1 MKKIFVEGCIFCQ
14 IGKHESPAEIEYED
28 DDVIAFWD
36 INPKAPIHIVVASK
50 SHISSIDDV
59 DEFHTEIL
67 GKMVLAAKK
76 VALKKAIDQN
86 GYRIVF
92 NNGPH
97 SGQIVEH
104 FHLHL
109 LGGKKLGP
117 LA

>member
-1 MKKIFVEGCIFCQ
+1 MKTLENCIFCQ
-14 IGKHESPAEIEYED
+14 IGQHISPAEIEYED
-28 DDVIAFWD
+28 DDIIAFWD
-36 INPKAPIHIVVASK
+36 ISPKAPIHIIVASK
-50 SHISSIDDV
+50 RHFRSIADI
-59 DEFHTEIL
+59 DETYIKIL
-67 GKMVLAAKK
+67 GKMVLVAKK
-76 VALKKAIDQN
+76 VAAKKAIDEN

-97 SGQIVEH
+97 SGQIIEH